1 MMEVIGAVASFIA
14 IGQAIAVLPK
24 IASTLK
30 TFSNAEKYVASLAE
44 EVTCAMSILRQVLCR

>member
-30 TFSNAEKYVASLAE
+30 TFSNAEKDVASLAE
-44 EVTCAMSILRQVLCR
+44 